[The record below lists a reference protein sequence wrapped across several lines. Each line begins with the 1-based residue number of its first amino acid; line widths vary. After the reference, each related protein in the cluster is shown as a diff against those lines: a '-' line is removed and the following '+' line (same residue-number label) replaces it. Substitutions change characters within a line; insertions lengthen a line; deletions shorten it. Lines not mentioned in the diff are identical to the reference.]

1 MPKLESLED
10 RISALSRHWDVL
22 RPDGQGPHPLV
33 IQLPGCGGKKPFQQT
48 WAQVAAAA
56 GSAALVVDSHAHRGI
71 SQLGAY
77 AGVCTGLR
85 LRGAERAGDLIA
97 ALAWARRQDWVD
109 PARIYAAGWSHG
121 GWAIL
126 DGLCLGD
133 KIERYTGLHDAPK
146 APFDGLAG
154 AFIVYPYAGVG
165 SLTHLRR
172 ATSKPLI
179 SGIVCGDDKVV
190 GARGPMRAF
199 ERLKTQGLNVSVALF
214 ENGTHAFDEPDA
226 RDLRVRSDPALV
238 ARAHALYTD
247 FLTARAPA

>member
-1 MPKLESLED
+1 MPKRERLED
-10 RISALSRHWDVL
+10 RINALSPHWDIV
-22 RPDGQGPHPLV
+22 RPAGPGPHPLV

-48 WAQVAAAA
+48 WAQVAAACGA
-56 GSAALVVDSHAHRGI
+56 AALVIDSHKHRGI
-71 SQLGAY
+71 SQIGAY

-97 ALAWARRQDWVD
+97 ALEWARRQDWVD
-109 PARIYAAGWSHG
+109 QSRLYAAGWSHG

-133 KIERYTGLHDAPK
+133 KIERYTGLHDAPV
-146 APFDGLAG
+146 APFAGLAG
-154 AFIVYPYAGVG
+154 AFIVYPYGGVG
-165 SLTHLRR
+165 SLTHLRP
-172 ATSKPLI
+172 ATSKPTI
-179 SGIVCGDDKVV
+179 SAIVCGNDKIV
-190 GARGPMRAF
+190 GSRGPLRVF

-238 ARAHALYTD
+238 ARAHALYTS
-247 FLTARAPA
+247 FLTGGAPA